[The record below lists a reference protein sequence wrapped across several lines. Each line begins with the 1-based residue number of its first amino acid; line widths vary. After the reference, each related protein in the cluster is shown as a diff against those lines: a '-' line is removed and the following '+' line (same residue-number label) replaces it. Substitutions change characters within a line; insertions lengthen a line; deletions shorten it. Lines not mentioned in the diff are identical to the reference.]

1 MTVTL
6 TDNLVKRLKAL
17 QKKESNPDLM
27 LRVAVEGGGCQGFE
41 YKLELIS
48 ESADEDQIFTKDG
61 ISVVIDP
68 TSLPFLQDAEIDFSD
83 ELIGA
88 AFKVNNPNTTSSC
101 GCGTSFSL

>member
-1 MTVTL
+1 MSVTL

-17 QKKESNPDLM
+17 QEKQSNPDLM

-41 YKLELIS
+41 YKLDLIS
-48 ESADEDQIFTKDG
+48 ESTDEDQIFTKDG
-61 ISVVIDP
+61 VSVVIDP
-68 TSLPFLQDAEIDFSD
+68 TSLPFLENAEIDFTD

-88 AFKVNNPNTTSSC
+88 QFRVKNPNTTSSC